1 MLSLENVYIHALS
14 YKDHKSFQVHTNNTS
29 ELSTNNQRSDDVI
42 LAIQVEKSD
51 DQEANLPHT
60 FDFNDSDGAI
70 EERFELGCRSY
81 YFSRTNRIAK
91 R

>member
-1 MLSLENVYIHALS
+1 MKHSNLIFPAPPPLPPHEKQKVPN
-14 YKDHKSFQVHTNNTS
+14 
-29 ELSTNNQRSDDVI
+29 NNQRSDDVI